1 MNATIFRV
9 TTQRIIIKNV
19 YQQVNRGENGTMKI
33 LDFISKKKVRKRKKR
48 WNKQKKND
56 RFKFKLI
63 NNYPFTLQN
72 TPTKR
77 QILQAGLRN

>member
-1 MNATIFRV
+1 MNAIIFRV

-33 LDFISKKKVRKRKKR
+33 LDFISKKKVRKRKRKKR
-48 WNKQKKND
+48 WNRKND

-72 TPTKR
+72 KYSH
-77 QILQAGLRN
+77 